1 MTDEQKTTES
11 RELHPVPVTVI
22 GTGSATAGPA
32 PLTTGTTAITA
43 AEHQPNLL
51 ITVISPIAAILIRF
65 INSYLTVLVGLVA
78 AGMTS
83 DVIPYTDFL
92 DLLLRC
98 AGLSVAGAGLG
109 LLKDIVTVFSG
120 LERRYPLQTGAV

>member
-11 RELHPVPVTVI
+11 RELHPLPVTVI
-22 GTGSATAGPA
+22 GTGHAMGGPT
-32 PLTTGTTAITA
+32 PLTTGTTATTP

-51 ITVISPIAAILIRF
+51 IMVISPMAAILIRF
-65 INSYLTVLVGLVA
+65 VNSYLTVLVGLVA

-92 DLLLRC
+92 DLVLRC

-120 LERRYPLQTGAV
+120 L